1 MMIRLIKFKFLS
13 LMKGL
18 TLICFS
24 SPIIVQAQDNPSDL
38 VKREG
43 LGTSTQSGIEF
54 NGAYSGNRRVTVRG
68 LDAPLEEVLGM
79 MFGLGDKMADNL
91 NDRDRL
97 IYFATKETINDR
109 RFVFA
114 EITDFCRF
122 VLALDTSTDNSI
134 FIVMSLLLGVRARSL
149 SPKRHGGVPCPE
161 ARQCARF
168 GGGDQTPGAA
178 AEARNARAD
187 ARIREPL
194 EIRAMPRLRW
204 ALALHDSR
212 APRRRVAR
220 RASGRAAGG
229 VRSGRRAPSP
239 PAP

>member
-1 MMIRLIKFKFLS
+1 
-13 LMKGL
+13 MKGL

-134 FIVMSLLLGVRARSL
+134 FASDVADRLLNVQDLERQHILNNYDNML
-149 SPKRHGGVPCPE
+149 SKLTPEGAEYIENFVYKLRLKTVSNVPDFIKESEMDPE
-161 ARQCARF
+161 GF
-168 GGGDQTPGAA
+168 M
-178 AEARNARAD
+178 E
-187 ARIREPL
+187 
-194 EIRAMPRLRW
+194 
-204 ALALHDSR
+204 
-212 APRRRVAR
+212 RRTTDCQKV
-220 RASGRAAGG
+220 
-229 VRSGRRAPSP
+229 
-239 PAP
+239 